1 MPSIKEIMETMEY
14 GPAPESN
21 TDVKRWLDSH
31 SGGISHFINGKFVA
45 PTGPMTDVI
54 NPADD
59 SVIATLAKG
68 TQDDVDAAVKA
79 ARAAFSKWS
88 ALPGYERAKYLYAIA
103 RHVQKR
109 ERFLSVLETMD
120 NGKTIRETRDID
132 IPLVARHFYHHAGWA
147 ELLES
152 EYPGYQPVGVC
163 GQVIPWNFPLLMLA
177 WKIAPALA
185 AGNTVVL
192 KPADLTPLTA
202 QAFAEICVDVGL
214 PAGVVNLVHGD
225 GETGSLI
232 TGHDD
237 VDKVAFTGST
247 AVGRMIRKQIAGSGK
262 KLSLEL
268 GGKSPFIVFEDAD
281 LDAAIEGV
289 VDAVWFNQG
298 EVCCAGTR
306 LIVQEGVAEQFFG
319 KLDARLQKL
328 RIGDPLDK
336 TMDVGAV
343 VSHTQL
349 KRINALVKK
358 GEEEGAV
365 LHQWAAELPKKGSFC
380 APAFFTGTEPAHT
393 VNETEIFGPIASTM
407 TFRTPSEALEIANH
421 SRYGLSASIW
431 SQNIDRAIEAGAKVK
446 AGIVWIN
453 ATNLFDAGAAFGG
466 YRESGFGRE
475 GAREGLHEYLVATS
489 GKKGKPRSATP
500 LEASVS
506 PNLGKGELPEIDIT
520 AKMYIGGKQ
529 ARADGGQSYNVM
541 GKTGIIG
548 QAALGNRKDVRNAV
562 EAAAKAGGWSGVTAH
577 NRAQILYYLAEN
589 MSQRRDEFAALLSAS
604 NGSSTKAATAE
615 VEQTIRRCFWYAA
628 QADKFDGA
636 VHATKSKHVT
646 LAMPEA
652 WGVMGIVCPDEMPLL
667 SMMSLILP
675 SIAMGNRAVVIAS
688 QAHPLLAS
696 RLYQVL
702 ETSDVPAG
710 VINLI
715 TGERDVL
722 AKTLAEH
729 DEVAALWYCGS
740 NENVKMVEEAS
751 IGNLKAVWT
760 DGGFERDW
768 RDDNQGQGREFLRR
782 ATQIKTIWLPY
793 GE

>member
-1 MPSIKEIMETMEY
+1 MPSIKEIMETLDY

-21 TDVKRWLDSH
+21 TDVKRWLEDH
-31 SGGISHFINGKFVA
+31 SSGIGHFINGNFIEPA
-45 PTGPMTDVI
+45 GSLTDVV

-59 SVIATLAKG
+59 SVIAKLAKG
-68 TQDDVDAAVKA
+68 TQEDVDSAVKA
-79 ARAAFSKWS
+79 ARNAFSKWS
-88 ALPGYERAKYLYAIA
+88 TLAGHERAKYLYAIA

-147 ELLES
+147 ELVET
-152 EYPGYQPVGVC
+152 EFPGYQAVGVC

-202 QAFAEICVDVGL
+202 HAFAEICSDVGL
-214 PAGVVNLVHGD
+214 PAGVVNIVQGD

-232 TGHDD
+232 TGHND

-247 AVGRMIRKQIAGSGK
+247 AVGRMIRKQTAGSGK

-281 LDAAIEGV
+281 LDAAVEGV

-306 LIVQEGVAEQFFG
+306 VIVQEGIADQFFG
-319 KLDARLQKL
+319 KLDTRLQKM

-336 TMDVGAV
+336 TMDMGAI

-349 KRINALVKK
+349 NRINALVKK
-358 GEEEGAV
+358 GEDEGAV
-365 LHQWAAELPKKGSFC
+365 LHQLNAALPAAGSFC
-380 APAFFTGTEPAHT
+380 APSFFTETEPANT
-393 VNETEIFGPIASTM
+393 LSETEIFGPIAVTM
-407 TFRTPSEALEIANH
+407 TFRTPSEALAIANH

-431 SQNIDRAIEAGAKVK
+431 SQNVDRAIEAAAKVK

-475 GAREGLHEYLVATS
+475 GAREGLYEYLVATPF
-489 GKKGKPRSATP
+489 KKGKKRAVTP
-500 LEASVS
+500 LDANVAPGS
-506 PNLGKGELPEIDIT
+506 GKTTRPPIDIT

-529 ARADGGQSYNVM
+529 LRADSGQSYNVI
-541 GKTGIIG
+541 GKSGVIG
-548 QAALGNRKDVRNAV
+548 QAALGSRKDVRNAV
-562 EAAAKAGGWSGVTAH
+562 ESAANATHWSGVTEH

-589 MSQRRDEFAALLSAS
+589 LSQRREEFAELLAAS
-604 NGSSTKAATAE
+604 GSSAKDATSE
-615 VEQTIRRCFWYAA
+615 IEHTVRRCFWYAA
-628 QADKFDGA
+628 QADKYDGA
-636 VHATKSKHVT
+636 IHGTKSKHIT

-652 WGVMGIVCPDEMPLL
+652 WGVVAIVCPDEMPLL

-675 SIAMGNRAVVIAS
+675 AVAIGNRVVVIAS
-688 QAHPLLAS
+688 QAHPLVAS

-702 ETSDVPAG
+702 ETSDMPAG

-715 TGERDVL
+715 SGERDVL

-729 DEVAALWYCGS
+729 DGVDALWYCGNS
-740 NENVKMVEEAS
+740 QGIRMVEEAS
-751 IGNLKAVWT
+751 ASNLKTVWT
-760 DGGFERDW
+760 DGGNECNW
-768 RDDNQGQGREFLRR
+768 HDDTAGQGREFLRR

>member
-21 TDVKRWLDSH
+21 AEVKTWLNSH
-31 SGGISHFINGKFVA
+31 SDGIGHFINGKFVA
-45 PTGPMTDVI
+45 PSGPMTDVV

-59 SVIATLAKG
+59 SVIAKLAKG
-68 TQDDVDAAVKA
+68 TEEDVNAAVEA
-79 ARAAFSKWS
+79 ARAAFPKWS
-88 ALPGYERAKYLYAIA
+88 NLPGYERAKYLYAIA
-103 RHVQKR
+103 RHIQKR

-132 IPLVARHFYHHAGWA
+132 IPLAARHFYHHAGWA
-147 ELLES
+147 DLLES
-152 EYPGYQPVGVC
+152 EYPGFEPVGVC

-202 QAFAEICVDVGL
+202 QAFAEICVDIGL
-214 PAGVVNLVHGD
+214 PAGVVNLVNGD
-225 GETGSLI
+225 GETGALI
-232 TGHDD
+232 TGHSD

-247 AVGRMIRKQIAGSGK
+247 AVGRMIRKQTAGSGK

-281 LDAAIEGV
+281 LDAAVEGV

-306 LIVQEGVAEQFFG
+306 VLVQEGIADTFYA
-319 KLDARLQKL
+319 KLGERLQKL

-349 KRINALVKK
+349 NRINALVKK
-358 GEEEGAV
+358 GEDEGAV
-365 LHQWAAELPKKGSFC
+365 LHQSNAALPEKGSFC

-407 TFRTPSEALEIANH
+407 TFRTPSEALDIANH

-431 SQNIDRAIEAGAKVK
+431 SQNIDRAIEISAKVK

-466 YRESGFGRE
+466 YRESGYGRE
-475 GAREGLHEYLVATS
+475 GAREGLYEYLVAPA
-489 GKKGKPRSATP
+489 KKGKPRAAKSIDIVVEP
-500 LEASVS
+500 H
-506 PNLGKGELPEIDIT
+506 LGKSDRPEIDIT

-541 GKTGIIG
+541 GKSGVIG

-589 MSQRRDEFAALLSAS
+589 ISQRRSEFTDLLIASSGASAKSAAL
-604 NGSSTKAATAE
+604 E
-615 VEQTIRRCFWYAA
+615 VEQTIRRCFYYAA

-675 SIAMGNRAVVIAS
+675 SVAMGNRTVVIAS

-715 TGERDVL
+715 TGQRDVL

-729 DEVAALWYCGS
+729 DEVAALWYCGNKES
-740 NENVKMVEEAS
+740 IKMVEEGS
-751 IGNLKAVWT
+751 TGNLKAVWT

-768 RDDNQGQGREFLRR
+768 LDDRLGQGRDFLRR